1 MNRKL
6 YPGMTADRSLEIFAY
21 EGELKVMKEGQVKNF
36 TDLSF
41 QDIASITEAIDA
53 DINVKL
59 ALHDMHPDSQM
70 RRIAQFAFCRLSGLD
85 FQPDII
91 DGKLQDGEY
100 VDCPNRGSC
109 PHEGTLCKLP
119 VINNERLTITDV
131 LLMQHSSSE
140 LTNDV
145 IAEKMGMAMGTLHQA
160 KKILYKKI
168 GVQTKQRC
176 AVVANY
182 LGLI

>member
-1 MNRKL
+1 
-6 YPGMTADRSLEIFAY
+6 
-21 EGELKVMKEGQVKNF
+21 
-36 TDLSF
+36 
-41 QDIASITEAIDA
+41 
-53 DINVKL
+53 
-59 ALHDMHPDSQM
+59 
-70 RRIAQFAFCRLSGLD
+70 
-85 FQPDII
+85 
-91 DGKLQDGEY
+91 
-100 VDCPNRGSC
+100 
-109 PHEGTLCKLP
+109 
-119 VINNERLTITDV
+119 
-131 LLMQHSSSE
+131 MQHSSSE